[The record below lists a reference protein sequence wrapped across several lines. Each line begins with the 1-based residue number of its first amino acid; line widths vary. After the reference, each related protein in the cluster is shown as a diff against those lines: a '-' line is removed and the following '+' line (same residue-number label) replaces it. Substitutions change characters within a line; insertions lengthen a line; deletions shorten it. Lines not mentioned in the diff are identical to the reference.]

1 MKLSGCVI
9 EDQVNYVGH
18 VIGGETAQPTIQE
31 NSQACAE
38 HCAAREDEGGR
49 YWTYNK
55 EKGECWIKTS
65 IGDRRLL
72 AHVISGSLACGL

>member
-18 VIGGETAQPTIQE
+18 VIGGESAKATLLE

-55 EKGECWIKTS
+55 DNRECWI
-65 IGDRRLL
+65 
-72 AHVISGSLACGL
+72 